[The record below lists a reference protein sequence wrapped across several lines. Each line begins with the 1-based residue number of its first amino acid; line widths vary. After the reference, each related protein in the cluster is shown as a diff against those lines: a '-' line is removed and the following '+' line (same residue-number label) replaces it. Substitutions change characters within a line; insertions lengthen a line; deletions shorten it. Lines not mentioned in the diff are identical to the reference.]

1 MQLSLSDEGSAGKN
15 NIRKATTHKP
25 TKEAHSDQLRYTHKE
40 EALKYCTAKTGAIY
54 YSDGWVGGRLDV
66 ENGDGGDDD
75 ESDNDAEDVADDSD
89 IASLDQHAIR
99 LPWVIVRSK

>member
-54 YSDGWVGGRLDV
+54 YSDG
-66 ENGDGGDDD
+66 
-75 ESDNDAEDVADDSD
+75 
-89 IASLDQHAIR
+89 
-99 LPWVIVRSK
+99 